1 MIGVNLILFN
11 AFTRTYARVTGFI
24 PMPENEKKKFF
35 TVDKGIFIGAV
46 LFIIGLVLT
55 IMALVG
61 WNSRNFGQLN
71 PQEMMR
77 LTIPA
82 VTFMVTGV
90 QVLFGSFFIGILE
103 IKHK

>member
-1 MIGVNLILFN
+1 M
-11 AFTRTYARVTGFI
+11 RKRS
-24 PMPENEKKKFF
+24 FF

-77 LTIPA
+77 LTFLP
-82 VTFMVTGV
+82 
-90 QVLFGSFFIGILE
+90 
-103 IKHK
+103 